1 MKHFWRTGLLA
12 FAAMGFYAGAATAQD
27 GGGGDPAAGQ
37 AKANTCIGC
46 HGVANYSN
54 VYPAYHV
61 PKLGGQSA
69 TYLVSALQAYEN
81 GEREHPTMQGQAS
94 SLNERDVRDIAA
106 YLSQSGGSTEG
117 RGAGVPDAWVEQR
130 AQTCAGCHGPKGA
143 SPIANYPIIAGQY
156 KSYLVRTLRDYRDG
170 KRQNPIM
177 SGQVQGLTDAQIEA
191 LADYYARQES
201 PLHVLTSE
209 PGS

>member
-1 MKHFWRTGLLA
+1 MGLLA

-27 GGGGDPAAGQ
+27 GSGGDPAAGQ

-54 VYPAYHV
+54 VYPTYHV

-69 TYLVSALQAYEN
+69 DSLVSALQAYES
-81 GEREHPTMQGQAS
+81 GDRSHPTMQGQAA
-94 SLNERDVRDIAA
+94 SLSEQDMRDLAA
-106 YLSQSGGSTEG
+106 YLSQSEGSTEG
-117 RGAGVPDAWVEQR
+117 QGARTPDAWVEQR

-143 SPIANYPIIAGQY
+143 TPIANYPIIAGQY
-156 KSYLVRTLRDYRDG
+156 KSYLIRTLQDYRDG

-191 LADYYARQES
+191 LAGYYARMAS
-201 PLHVLTSE
+201 PLHVLTPE